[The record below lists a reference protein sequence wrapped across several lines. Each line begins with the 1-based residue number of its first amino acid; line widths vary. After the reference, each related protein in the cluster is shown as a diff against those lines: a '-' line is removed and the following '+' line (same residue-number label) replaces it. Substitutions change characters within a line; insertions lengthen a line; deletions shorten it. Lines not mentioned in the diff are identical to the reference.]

1 MPIVNYVRE
10 HIRFIEYAS
19 DEKLSSSERLLW
31 YALMHVMNQRAEGNV
46 WPDDFVRISNERL
59 LSLCPLKFD
68 TMASARNKLKQRGL
82 IEVEPGDKNK
92 KSPAYRMIY
101 FFPTP
106 STPPSDQGDGG
117 FYPNFSDN
125 MGDNVGGNMGYNMGD
140 NVGGNMGYNAG
151 DIYINNIQGHI
162 PYANKEREEDDE
174 TNTISIMRARA
185 SIRMAWKNAF
195 GSEPT
200 PSILYAI
207 MERGLSTYELDIGMI
222 LEAIKIA
229 GLRGAS
235 DPLAYVTQLFEDW
248 HSHQIWTIRDLER
261 YLIVERNRA

>member
-31 YALMHVMNQRAEGNV
+31 YALMHIMNQRAEGNV
-46 WPDDFVRISNERL
+46 WPEDFVRISNERL

-101 FFPTP
+101 FYPFP
-106 STPPSDQGDGG
+106 STPPDEHGDSGC
-117 FYPNFSDN
+117 YPNNSDN
-125 MGDNVGGNMGYNMGD
+125 MGDNMGGNMGYNT
-140 NVGGNMGYNAG
+140 G
-151 DIYINNIQGHI
+151 DIYINNKQGHI
-162 PYANKEREEDDE
+162 PYANREREDEDE
-174 TNTISIMRARA
+174 TDTISIMRARA
-185 SIRMAWKNAF
+185 SIRQAWIKAF
-195 GSEPT
+195 GREPN
-200 PSILYAI
+200 PSILDAI
-207 MERGLSTYELDIGMI
+207 TQSGLFTYELDSAMVC
-222 LEAIKIA
+222 EAVKIA

-235 DPLAYVTQLFEDW
+235 DPLAYATQLFDDW
-248 HSHQIWTIRDLER
+248 HRHQVWTMHDLER
-261 YLIVERNRA
+261 YLMVERNRA